1 MDVLTTSDI
10 EYLST
15 QSSDKLNLI
24 LTGMTSLME
33 DTQSKATLMEN
44 QPWYK
49 RMANTIP
56 GKNKM
61 TVEDISRNH
70 EKINVYMSEA
80 ISEIYNSN
88 CIDQR
93 IILGL
98 GNNLY

>member
-49 RMANTIP
+49 KEWQT
-56 GKNKM
+56 
-61 TVEDISRNH
+61 
-70 EKINVYMSEA
+70 
-80 ISEIYNSN
+80 
-88 CIDQR
+88 Q
-93 IILGL
+93 
-98 GNNLY
+98 

>member
-49 RMANTIP
+49 KN
-56 GKNKM
+56 GK
-61 TVEDISRNH
+61 H
-70 EKINVYMSEA
+70 
-80 ISEIYNSN
+80 
-88 CIDQR
+88 
-93 IILGL
+93 
-98 GNNLY
+98 NNRQKTK